1 MDKNKNVRLGLIEL
15 WKNKAR
21 TLGYTQK
28 EVDERNNQNFF
39 LKEEYDILTE
49 FYREYEKRE
58 CKVRKYILNI

>member
-15 WKNKAR
+15 LKNKAR

-49 FYREYEKRE
+49 FYREYEKGNV
-58 CKVRKYILNI
+58 K

>member
-1 MDKNKNVRLGLIEL
+1 MLKGEHIMDKNINVRLGLIEL

-49 FYREYEKRE
+49 FYREYEKGNV
-58 CKVRKYILNI
+58 K

>member
-1 MDKNKNVRLGLIEL
+1 MLKGEHIMDKNKNVRLGLIEL

-49 FYREYEKRE
+49 FYREYEKGNV
-58 CKVRKYILNI
+58 K

>member
-39 LKEEYDILTE
+39 LKVEYDILTE
-49 FYREYEKRE
+49 FYREYEKGNV
-58 CKVRKYILNI
+58 K

>member
-49 FYREYEKRE
+49 FYREYEKGNVLVFLV
-58 CKVRKYILNI
+58 KL

>member
-28 EVDERNNQNFF
+28 EGDERNNQNFF

-49 FYREYEKRE
+49 FYWEYEKGNV
-58 CKVRKYILNI
+58 K

>member
-39 LKEEYDILTE
+39 LFVVYDILTE
-49 FYREYEKRE
+49 FYREYEKGNV
-58 CKVRKYILNI
+58 K

>member
-28 EVDERNNQNFF
+28 EVDERNNQKFF
-39 LKEEYDILTE
+39 SKEEYDILTE
-49 FYREYEKRE
+49 FYREYEKGNV
-58 CKVRKYILNI
+58 K

>member
-39 LKEEYDILTE
+39 SKEEYDILTDL
-49 FYREYEKRE
+49 YREYEKGNV
-58 CKVRKYILNI
+58 K

>member
-1 MDKNKNVRLGLIEL
+1 MLKGEHIMDKNKNVRLGLIVL

-49 FYREYEKRE
+49 FYREYEKGNV
-58 CKVRKYILNI
+58 K

>member
-1 MDKNKNVRLGLIEL
+1 MLIEL

-49 FYREYEKRE
+49 FYREYEKGNV
-58 CKVRKYILNI
+58 K

>member
-1 MDKNKNVRLGLIEL
+1 MLKGEHIMDKNKNVRLGLIEL

-49 FYREYEKRE
+49 FYREYEKGTV
-58 CKVRKYILNI
+58 K

>member
-21 TLGYTQK
+21 TSGYTQK

-39 LKEEYDILTE
+39 SKEEYDILTE
-49 FYREYEKRE
+49 FYREYEKGNV
-58 CKVRKYILNI
+58 K

>member
-39 LKEEYDILTE
+39 SKEEYHILTE
-49 FYREYEKRE
+49 FYREYEKGNV
-58 CKVRKYILNI
+58 K

>member
-1 MDKNKNVRLGLIEL
+1 MLKGEHIMDKNKNVRLGLIEL

-39 LKEEYDILTE
+39 SKEEYDILTE
-49 FYREYEKRE
+49 FYREYEKGNV
-58 CKVRKYILNI
+58 K

>member
-1 MDKNKNVRLGLIEL
+1 MDKNKNVILGLIEL

-39 LKEEYDILTE
+39 SKEEYDILTE
-49 FYREYEKRE
+49 FYREYEKGNV
-58 CKVRKYILNI
+58 K

>member
-1 MDKNKNVRLGLIEL
+1 MLKVEHIMDKNKNVRLGLIEL

-49 FYREYEKRE
+49 FYREYEKGNV
-58 CKVRKYILNI
+58 K

>member
-15 WKNKAR
+15 WKNKSR

-39 LKEEYDILTE
+39 SKEEYDILTE
-49 FYREYEKRE
+49 FYREYEKGNV
-58 CKVRKYILNI
+58 K

>member
-28 EVDERNNQNFF
+28 EILVISFINFF
-39 LKEEYDILTE
+39 LSIS
-49 FYREYEKRE
+49 
-58 CKVRKYILNI
+58 

>member
-1 MDKNKNVRLGLIEL
+1 MLKGEHIMDKNKNVRLGLIEL

-49 FYREYEKRE
+49 FQREYEKGNV
-58 CKVRKYILNI
+58 K

>member
-28 EVDERNNQNFF
+28 EVDERNNQNLF

-49 FYREYEKRE
+49 FYREYEKGNV
-58 CKVRKYILNI
+58 K

>member
-39 LKEEYDILTE
+39 SKEESDILTE
-49 FYREYEKRE
+49 FYREYEKGNV
-58 CKVRKYILNI
+58 K

>member
-39 LKEEYDILTE
+39 SKEEYDILTE
-49 FYREYEKRE
+49 FYREYVK
-58 CKVRKYILNI
+58 

>member
-1 MDKNKNVRLGLIEL
+1 MLKGEHIMDKNKNVRLGSIEL

-39 LKEEYDILTE
+39 SKEEYDILTE
-49 FYREYEKRE
+49 FYREYEKGNV
-58 CKVRKYILNI
+58 K

>member
-39 LKEEYDILTE
+39 SKEE
-49 FYREYEKRE
+49 
-58 CKVRKYILNI
+58 

>member
-28 EVDERNNQNFF
+28 EVDERNNKNFF
-39 LKEEYDILTE
+39 SKEEYDILTE
-49 FYREYEKRE
+49 FYREYEKGNV
-58 CKVRKYILNI
+58 K